1 VALATPQPAVAGFA
15 RSLLALLELS
25 RSQDLCIR
33 DPRSINM
40 IAPLFVMPL
49 FAAAVFAIYI

>member
-1 VALATPQPAVAGFA
+1 LRNVLATLATPQAAVAGFA

-25 RSQDLCIR
+25 LSQYLCIH

-40 IAPLFVMPL
+40 IVPLFT
-49 FAAAVFAIYI
+49 AAFFFIYI